1 MSNLGK
7 RAVLMRLTKG
17 MPGEFRQDKTL
28 TAKVK
33 QEHNLGSK
41 AGKWDK
47 ALFPPEALAPIKSLD
62 AEADKYHDAVTLPFD
77 KGVGILPAALI
88 EQYGQKMREFKS
100 KRDNLVDTHFLA
112 NYQKWIDW
120 AMRELNGTFD
130 LSQYPEVDVMREK
143 FYFRTEPVPVPDST
157 HFESNVTSLLGLDA
171 TSVNARVEDATKE
184 AQRVLLT
191 RMIEPLTHMAN
202 KLKEDKP
209 KIYETMITNI
219 AEIAG
224 LVPLL
229 NLTDDPVLNQFAAD
243 MKELSDL
250 TETDALRESKAI
262 RTDRQQQAEA
272 LMKRISG
279 YKL

>member
-28 TAKVK
+28 TEKVK
-33 QEHNLGSK
+33 QEHNLGKKS
-41 AGKWDK
+41 GKWDK

-62 AEADKYHDAVTLPFD
+62 GEADKYHDAVTLPFD
-77 KGVGILPAALI
+77 KGIGILPAVLI
-88 EQYGQKMREFKS
+88 ESYSQKMMEFKS
-100 KRDNLVDTHFLA
+100 RRQHLVDTHFLD

-120 AMRELNGTFD
+120 AKRELNGTFD
-130 LSQYPEVDVMREK
+130 ASEYPDPEEMRKK

-171 TSVNARVEDATKE
+171 ESVNIRVEDATKE
-184 AQRVLLT
+184 AQRVLLS

-209 KIYETMITNI
+209 KIFETMITNI
-219 AEIAG
+219 AEIAE
-224 LVPLL
+224 LVPKL
-229 NLTDDPVLNQFAAD
+229 NLTDDPALNQFAAD
-243 MKELSDL
+243 MERLAKTDTDL
-250 TETDALRESKAI
+250 LRESKVE
-262 RTDRQQQAEA
+262 RTQRQQEAEA
-272 LMKRISG
+272 LMKRLSG
-279 YKL
+279 YAL